1 MILCD
6 TNILIEAYR
15 KNTPISDSIKSIGSE
30 HLAVS
35 DVTCIELFYGTRNKH
50 ELRIISNDLK
60 NWNVLPIQP
69 EMSTM
74 AVRLVETYCLSH
86 KLTLGDALIAATA
99 ICHNLELY
107 TLNVKDFVF
116 LPNLKLYR
124 QP

>member
-15 KNTPISDSIKSIGSE
+15 NRLPVSDSLKSIGSE

-35 DVTCIELFYGTRNKH
+35 DVTRIELFYGARNKH
-50 ELRIISNDLK
+50 ELRIIGNDLK
-60 NWNVLPIQP
+60 NWNVLPVQP
-69 EMSTM
+69 EISMT

-86 KLTLGDALIAATA
+86 KLSLGDALIAATA
-99 ICHNLELY
+99 LCHNLELY

-116 LPNLKLYR
+116 LPGLKLYR
-124 QP
+124 P